1 MNIDIG
7 TRRQLFFDNHII
19 EMVQTMTR
27 RMHLPVKHESN
38 PLIRKDRPW
47 EQDPPSAPAPCAS
60 PTIPTRS
67 STSAGTAT
75 MRGTTRPSW
84 PTRPRRSRR
93 RRGARKALSEAFMVS
108 GFQFETTDNR
118 WLYAESED
126 GIEWRKP
133 ELDYLEVDGRKTN
146 ICLGGGHHGE
156 VYVACFFRDELEQDP
171 AKRFKSMH
179 WRQLSEQL
187 SVTESQIRVAHSA
200 DGRCWAGGEEPITV
214 GRIRERRLGDEM
226 MVLPDVETGQYLLTV
241 RETAMGDRLS
251 FRDQPVH
258 LAGSWNS
265 PYYPDNPLLMN
276 KRRVFVT
283 NSNRLEEWPTLRELL
298 VPDDR
303 YDNLDE
309 AFYSLPVIRAGE
321 YYVGFLNVFHA
332 VDNTMDVQLLYSR
345 NAYDWTRVERGRTFL
360 GLSPGSWDPY
370 MVEVG
375 ASVIQGDDAI
385 RIYYG
390 GAACHHD
397 WYLFGEREGL
407 DMPDE
412 PGVNKTALGLAT
424 LRPDGFCSLDSTV
437 RPALFVTR
445 PFTSPGSE
453 LIVNAR
459 CGPKG
464 YLEVELSDAADR
476 VVPGYERAA
485 CLPFHG
491 DATRHA
497 VRWTGRAALP
507 RDVLARG
514 AKLRFFSRDCSLY
527 SFAVEDPSAE

>member
-47 EQDPPSAPAPCAS
+47 EQDPCFRTGTMCVAHDPDEKLYKCWYCDYAWDYQTFMANTPKAKPA
-60 PTIPTRS
+60 
-67 STSAGTAT
+67 AT
-75 MRGTTRPSW
+75 
-84 PTRPRRSRR
+84 
-93 RRGARKALSEAFMVS
+93 GARKSLSEAFMVS

-171 AKRFKSMH
+171 ARRFKSLH

-200 DGRCWAGGEEPITV
+200 DGRSWAGGEEPITV

-283 NSNRLEEWPTLRELL
+283 NSNRLDEWPTLRELL

-360 GLSPGSWDPY
+360 GLEPRLLGPVHGRGRSLGDPGRRRGP
-370 MVEVG
+370 
-375 ASVIQGDDAI
+375 
-385 RIYYG
+385 
-390 GAACHHD
+390 H
-397 WYLFGEREGL
+397 L
-407 DMPDE
+407 
-412 PGVNKTALGLAT
+412 
-424 LRPDGFCSLDSTV
+424 LRRRRLPPRLVPV
-437 RPALFVTR
+437 RR
-445 PFTSPGSE
+445 
-453 LIVNAR
+453 
-459 CGPKG
+459 
-464 YLEVELSDAADR
+464 
-476 VVPGYERAA
+476 
-485 CLPFHG
+485 
-491 DATRHA
+491 
-497 VRWTGRAALP
+497 
-507 RDVLARG
+507 ARG
-514 AKLRFFSRDCSLY
+514 AGHAGRARRQQDGAGAGDAAARRVLLARLHRAAGAVRDPPVHQPRLRADRQRPLRTQGLSGGRAFGRRRPRRARLRTRRLP
-527 SFAVEDPSAE
+527 AVPR

>member
-47 EQDPPSAPAPCAS
+47 EQDPSFRTGTMCVAHDPDEKLYKCWYCDYAWDYQTFMANTPKAKPAA
-60 PTIPTRS
+60 
-67 STSAGTAT
+67 A
-75 MRGTTRPSW
+75 
-84 PTRPRRSRR
+84 
-93 RRGARKALSEAFMVS
+93 GARKALSEAFMVS

-133 ELDYLEVDGRKTN
+133 ELDYLDVAGRKTN
-146 ICLGGGHHGE
+146 ICLGGGRHGE

-171 AKRFKSMH
+171 ARRFKSLH

-200 DGRCWAGGEEPITV
+200 DGRSWAGGEEPITV

-283 NSNRLEEWPTLRELL
+283 NSNRLDEWPTLRELL

-507 RDVLARG
+507 RDVLGRG

>member
-1 MNIDIG
+1 MGAGPYIRTG
-7 TRRQLFFDNHII
+7 TMCVAH
-19 EMVQTMTR
+19 
-27 RMHLPVKHESN
+27 
-38 PLIRKDRPW
+38 
-47 EQDPPSAPAPCAS
+47 DPDEKLYKCWYCDYAWDYRTFMANTPRAKPA
-60 PTIPTRS
+60 
-67 STSAGTAT
+67 AT
-75 MRGTTRPSW
+75 
-84 PTRPRRSRR
+84 
-93 RRGARKALSEAFMVS
+93 GARKSLSEAFMVS

-146 ICLGGGHHGE
+146 ICLGGGRHGQ

-171 AKRFKSMH
+171 ARRFKSLY

-200 DGRCWAGGEEPITV
+200 DGRSWAGGEEPITV

-283 NSNRLEEWPTLRELL
+283 NSNRLDEWPTLRELL

-303 YDNLDE
+303 HDNLDE
-309 AFYSLPVIRAGE
+309 GFYSLPVIRAGE

-332 VDNTMDVQLLYSR
+332 VDNTVDVQLLYSR

-412 PGVNKTALGLAT
+412 PGVTKTALGLAT

-464 YLEVELSDAADR
+464 YLEVELADAADR
-476 VVPGYERAA
+476 VVPGYEREA
-485 CLPFHG
+485 CRPFHG

-497 VRWTGRAALP
+497 VRWTGRAGLP

-527 SFAVEDPSAE
+527 SFAVEDAAAG